1 MFGTT
6 APVNISGT
14 NFFLKIGS
22 PLRKR
27 RLMWMARFGAE
38 VAKYNARMIGRSQ
51 NTAEILS
58 ELIKS

>member
-1 MFGTT
+1 
-6 APVNISGT
+6 
-14 NFFLKIGS
+14 
-22 PLRKR
+22 
-27 RLMWMARFGAE
+27 MWMARFGAE